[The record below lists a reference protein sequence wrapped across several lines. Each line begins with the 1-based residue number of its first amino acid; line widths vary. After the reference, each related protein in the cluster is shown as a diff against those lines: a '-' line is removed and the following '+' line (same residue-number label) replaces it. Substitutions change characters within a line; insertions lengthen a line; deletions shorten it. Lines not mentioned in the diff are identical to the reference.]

1 MNILPFQQFKPVVG
15 QNANYADGGTSRLFQ
30 GWINVCERKHSFSQ
44 LSMYILNIR
53 SGFCTVEYFQLDF
66 KYDVMTLWSQ
76 VWRYDL
82 KYDVMTLWSQVWRY
96 DLKYDVM
103 ISSMTLWHYD
113 LKYDVMISIS
123 MTLWHY
129 DLKYDVM
136 TLWSQVWR
144 YDFKYDV
151 MISSMTLWSQVWRC
165 DLKYDVMTLWFQ
177 VWRNITN
184 ILAGRWVRD
193 WTLRGWLEV
202 SRTHRAKRGEF
213 GDKLPAKRG
222 ACNPG
227 LTEPGSMFGFYH
239 MPFR

>member
-103 ISSMTLWHYD
+103 ISSMTLW
-113 LKYDVMISIS
+113 
-123 MTLWHY
+123 
-129 DLKYDVM
+129 
-136 TLWSQVWR
+136 SQVWR
-144 YDFKYDV
+144 YD
-151 MISSMTLWSQVWRC
+151 
-165 DLKYDVMTLWFQ
+165 LKYYVMTLAIWKSFT
-177 VWRNITN
+177 WAAIT
-184 ILAGRWVRD
+184 LYFLQLYSA
-193 WTLRGWLEV
+193 LE
-202 SRTHRAKRGEF
+202 F
-213 GDKLPAKRG
+213 PW
-222 ACNPG
+222 
-227 LTEPGSMFGFYH
+227 Y
-239 MPFR
+239 